1 VHKRGAGVS
10 PFGLMLNRQTLLL
23 YRSLLYLPV
32 LSREGAIVSAE
43 HNSFKPQPCQQSS
56 TKDRNSMD
64 TWRLIP
70 LETHNAFMNM
80 AIDEAILIS
89 RTEHFVPNT
98 LRLYQWKPS
107 AVSIG
112 KNQNPQE
119 VVYTEALQKLG
130 VDLVRRNSGGGTVYH
145 DQTGE
150 ITYNVT
156 AQTRDLSRTA
166 NITGAYTAIY
176 AAITD
181 ALRLLG
187 INANFNPG
195 DAKTCPNLTVQ
206 GKKISGSAQTL
217 KRNVVQQHG
226 TFLLSVDLTR
236 MFQLLRVPFSDNCS
250 QAAQIATRKIT
261 SVQNELGHA
270 VTAETAANALTQ
282 GFMATLKI
290 HLINSTLT
298 HYEQAL
304 AKKLYTE
311 KYATASWNQSAQL
324 NSSSPN
330 AT

>member
-1 VHKRGAGVS
+1 
-10 PFGLMLNRQTLLL
+10 
-23 YRSLLYLPV
+23 
-32 LSREGAIVSAE
+32 
-43 HNSFKPQPCQQSS
+43 
-56 TKDRNSMD
+56 MD

-98 LRLYQWKPS
+98 LRLYQWQPS

-112 KNQNPQE
+112 KNQNLHDT
-119 VVYTEALQKLG
+119 VHLEALQKLG

-150 ITYNVT
+150 ITYSVT

-166 NITGAYTAIY
+166 DITGAYINIY

-187 INANFNPG
+187 IPADFSSGNTKN
-195 DAKTCPNLTVQ
+195 CPNLTVQ

-226 TFLLSVDLTR
+226 TLLLSVDLPK
-236 MFQLLRVPFSDNCS
+236 MFQLLRLKNATPT
-250 QAAQIATRKIT
+250 QAAQIAQRKIT
-261 SVQNELGHA
+261 SIQNELGHA
-270 VTAETAANALTQ
+270 VTAETAVNALAQ
-282 GFMATLKI
+282 GFTATLKI
-290 HLINSTLT
+290 RLKSSTLT
-298 HYEQAL
+298 LYEQAL
-304 AKKLYTE
+304 AKKLYTR
-311 KYATASWNQSAQL
+311 KYSTASWNQ
-324 NSSSPN
+324 NGTPTPSSPN